1 MNPGAARWERDGDW
15 GDGVSRESLV
25 KPPQKVTERLRVPGL
40 PAAALPAALRNG
52 AARPGLLEQA
62 VSTQRAEER
71 GVIAD
76 LLARARQ
83 GRSGTLVVRGEAG
96 VGKTALLADAVEQ
109 ASGMQVLHGA
119 GVESEV
125 ELPFAA
131 LHQLLFP
138 VLDRIDRLPRPQ
150 ARALRGAFGL
160 VADAR
165 PEPFLIALGVL
176 GLLADIAR
184 EGPLLVVVDGAHWL
198 DQVSANALVFVARRL
213 ETEPMALLLAAQDGA
228 PQRFHAPGLPSLW
241 LRGLDK
247 EAAGA
252 LLEERVGP
260 LALEVQDR
268 LVAETGGNPVALLEL
283 CEALTAAQLT
293 GREPLPAR
301 LPIGAQ
307 LQQAFLARV
316 RRMPAASQTLLLV
329 AAAAEEAV
337 AVAPVL
343 AAAAMLGVGPQ
354 ALEPPEQA
362 GLVRIID
369 QGLEFQHAL
378 VRSAVYQDATFAAKR
393 AVHYVLAQVLGGV
406 DQADR
411 RVWHLVA
418 AALGPDEELAEAL
431 EGSARRARR
440 EGEPAVAA
448 SALQRAS
455 ALSANAVAR
464 ADRLVTAASTAWQ
477 AGRAEWSQ
485 DLLDQAALLTADP
498 GVRAGIGNVRGTIE
512 LEAGTPSLAGRS
524 FVEGAELVMASQPR
538 LAAEMLAMAGHG
550 AWMAGDGAWLT
561 EIGRRMLRLPGPES
575 FRVKQLARS
584 LLWLGRAIQGR
595 PEVPIPAG
603 SAMRWPRADNPRLWL
618 WPPLVAAL
626 LGDDEAAHGL
636 CTEVV
641 ATMRVRGLTGPLPFA
656 LAQLA
661 LVELMLGHWPAAV
674 AHAGEGLDLAKETG
688 QEARAAGIMAELAW
702 IAAVQG
708 RAGDCRRLAGGA
720 LAFAMRGRSTMIV
733 ATASWALGLL
743 DLTEGRPAEAFDR
756 LVTLTTV
763 YRSTPVLVL
772 AAGDLAEAAVRAGQ
786 PDAAAEVLA
795 ELERWARHAGR
806 PWVRGIIHRCRALLS
821 EGDDAERHFRAALA
835 REGPVQRPFER
846 ARTELLYGEWLRR
859 GRRRFEARTHLRT
872 ALELFE
878 RLGAVPWLDRARSEL
893 LATGETARK
902 RDLGAFFQLTPQE
915 LQIARLAR
923 RGLTN
928 REIAAQLFL
937 SSHTVSYHLH
947 KIFRKLGISSRAE
960 LR

>member
-1 MNPGAARWERDGDW
+1 VNPGAARWEYDGDW

-25 KPPQKVTERLRVPGL
+25 KAPRKVTVTERLRVPGL
-40 PAAALPAALRNG
+40 PAAAPRDVAAQ
-52 AARPGLLEQA
+52 PGLLEHA
-62 VSTQRAEER
+62 VSAQRAAER
-71 GVIAD
+71 AVIAH
-76 LLARARQ
+76 LLASARQ

-109 ASGMQVLHGA
+109 ANGMRVLHGA
-119 GVESEV
+119 GVDSEV

-150 ARALRGAFGL
+150 GRALRGAFGL
-160 VADAR
+160 VSDAR

-176 GLLADIAR
+176 GLLADVAR
-184 EGPLLVVVDGAHWL
+184 ERPLLVVVDAAHWL

-213 ETEPMALLLAAQDGA
+213 ETEPIALLLAAQDGA

-241 LRGLDK
+241 LRGLDRQ
-247 EAAGA
+247 AAAA
-252 LLEERVGP
+252 LLEEQVGP
-260 LALEVQDR
+260 LALEVLDR
-268 LVAETGGNPVALLEL
+268 LVAETGGNPAALLEL
-283 CEALTAAQLT
+283 CEALSAAQLA

-301 LPIGAQ
+301 LPIGAR
-307 LQQAFLARV
+307 LQRAFLARV

-329 AAAAEEAV
+329 AAAEESG

-362 GLVRIID
+362 GLLRVID
-369 QGLEFQHAL
+369 QRLEFQHAL

-393 AVHYVLAQVLGGV
+393 AVHRVLAQVLGGV

-418 AALGPDEELAEAL
+418 AALGPDEKLAEAL

-440 EGEPAVAA
+440 EGEPAAAA

-455 ALSANAVAR
+455 ALSADAVAR
-464 ADRLVTAASTAWQ
+464 ADRLVAAAGTAWQ
-477 AGRAEWSQ
+477 AGRAEWSH

-498 GVRAGIGNVRGTIE
+498 GVRAGIDNVRGTIE
-512 LEAGTPSLAGRS
+512 LEAGTPSLAGRI
-524 FVEGAELVMASQPR
+524 FVEAAELVMASRPR

-550 AWMAGDGAWLT
+550 AWMAGDGAWLA
-561 EIGRRMLRLPGPES
+561 EIGRCMLRLPGPES

-595 PEVPIPAG
+595 PEGPIPAG

-626 LGDDEAAHGL
+626 LGDDEAAHGV

-641 ATMRVRGLTGPLPFA
+641 STMRVRGLTGPLPFA

-661 LVELMLGHWPAAV
+661 LVELMLGHWPAAL
-674 AHAGEGLDLAKETG
+674 AHAGEGLDLARETG

-708 RAGDCRRLAGGA
+708 RAGDCRLLAGEA

-733 ATASWALGLL
+733 ANASWALGLL
-743 DLTEGRPAEAFDR
+743 DLTEGRPTEALDR
-756 LVTLTTV
+756 LMTLTTV
-763 YRSTPVLVL
+763 YRSTPVLLL

-795 ELERWARHAGR
+795 ELERWARHGGR
-806 PWVRGIIHRCRALLS
+806 PWVQVIIHRCRALLS
-821 EGDDAERHFRAALA
+821 EGEDAERHFSAALDA
-835 REGPVQRPFER
+835 ERPGQRPFEL

-859 GRRRFEARTHLRT
+859 ERRRFEARTHLRT

-878 RLGAVPWLDRARSEL
+878 RLGAGPWLERARSEL

-902 RDLGAFFQLTPQE
+902 RNLGAFFQLTPQE

-923 RGLTN
+923 QGLTN
-928 REIAAQLFL
+928 REIAAQLYL